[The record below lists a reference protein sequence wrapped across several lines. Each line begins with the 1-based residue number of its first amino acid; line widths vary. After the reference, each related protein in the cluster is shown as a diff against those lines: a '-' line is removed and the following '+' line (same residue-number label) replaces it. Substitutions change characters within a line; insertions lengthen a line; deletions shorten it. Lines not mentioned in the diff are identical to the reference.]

1 MHRKKVMVPHFLFWA
16 KVRHGASFSLL
27 GEGETEKD
35 ERNQPACP
43 KEIGQACLV
52 LLITCGGTLMFG
64 WGFSYQAPCCI
75 RTLNV

>member
-1 MHRKKVMVPHFLFWA
+1 MHRKKAMVPHFLFWA

-43 KEIGQACLV
+43 KEIGQAHLV
-52 LLITCGGTLMFG
+52 LFVSYVWGHAHVWLIFFLPSTL
-64 WGFSYQAPCCI
+64 
-75 RTLNV
+75 L